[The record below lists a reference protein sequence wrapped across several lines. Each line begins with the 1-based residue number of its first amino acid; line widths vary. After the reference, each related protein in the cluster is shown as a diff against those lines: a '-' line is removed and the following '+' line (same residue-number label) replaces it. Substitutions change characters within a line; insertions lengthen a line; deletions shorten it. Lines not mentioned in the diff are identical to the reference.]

1 MKSFLQKLDFR
12 FLIAGEMIEDR
23 GEDCF
28 YSAQKENSAI
38 AAVFDGCGGL
48 GSRRYRNY
56 GEHTGAYM
64 ASRAAGGALRDW
76 YLEKY
81 QEKYQEKSREKYQ
94 EKSREK
100 YQEKDQDQPGNQ
112 GRYTEHVED
121 AADSDS
127 LETARQISTYMSA
140 ALDLVNELG
149 GQTSRIFGSM
159 VRDFPTTA
167 AAALVRNTLGG
178 TELQVFWAGDSRVYL
193 LDRSGLAQLTRDDVH
208 GKNAMSNLRSDGALT
223 NVVAADQPF
232 TLHTGKTLRF
242 EEDEPYMVLA
252 ATDGCFGYLPTP
264 MDFEDMVLS
273 CLLQARTPAGFRQ
286 KLEESISETAGDD
299 YTLAFMSFGY
309 GDFRT
314 MQDSVRERAK
324 RLRHDYMDWME
335 QDPSLQMQEHLW
347 EEYRTGYERFL

>member
-1 MKSFLQKLDFR
+1 
-12 FLIAGEMIEDR
+12 
-23 GEDCF
+23 
-28 YSAQKENSAI
+28 
-38 AAVFDGCGGL
+38 
-48 GSRRYRNY
+48 
-56 GEHTGAYM
+56 
-64 ASRAAGGALRDW
+64 
-76 YLEKY
+76 
-81 QEKYQEKSREKYQ
+81 
-94 EKSREK
+94 
-100 YQEKDQDQPGNQ
+100 
-112 GRYTEHVED
+112 
-121 AADSDS
+121 
-127 LETARQISTYMSA
+127 
-140 ALDLVNELG
+140 
-149 GQTSRIFGSM
+149 M

>member
-1 MKSFLQKLDFR
+1 MKSFTQKLDFR
-12 FLIAGEMIEDR
+12 FLIAGEMIEGR

-48 GSRRYRNY
+48 GSRRYPNY
-56 GEHTGAYM
+56 RQHTGAYM

-76 YLEKY
+76 YQEQFQQY
-81 QEKYQEKSREKYQ
+81 QV
-94 EKSREK
+94 
-100 YQEKDQDQPGNQ
+100 PGE
-112 GRYTEHVED
+112 G
-121 AADSDS
+121 AGDSDS

-140 ALDLVNELG
+140 ALDLVNGLG
-149 GQTSRIFGSM
+149 GETSRIFGTM

-167 AAALVRNTLGG
+167 AAALVRNTKEG
-178 TELQVFWAGDSRVYL
+178 TELQAFWAGDSRVYL
-193 LDRSGLAQLTRDDVH
+193 IDRGGLAQLTKDDVE

-223 NVVAADQPF
+223 NVVAADRPF

-242 EEDEPYMVLA
+242 KEDEPYMVFA
-252 ATDGCFGYLPTP
+252 ATDGCFSYLPTP
-264 MDFEDMVLS
+264 MDFEDMILS
-273 CLLQARTPAGFRQ
+273 CLLQARTPDQFRQ

-309 GDFRT
+309 GDFRS

-335 QDPSLQMQEHLW
+335 QDPSLEMQEHLW
-347 EEYRTGYERFL
+347 EEYRAGYERFL

>member
-94 EKSREK
+94 EK
-100 YQEKDQDQPGNQ
+100 DQDQPGDQ
-112 GRYTEHVED
+112 GRYTEHAED

>member
-1 MKSFLQKLDFR
+1 MKSFMQKLDFR
-12 FLIAGEMIEDR
+12 FLIAGEMIEGR

-48 GSRRYRNY
+48 GSRIYQNYR
-56 GEHTGAYM
+56 EHTGAYM

-76 YLEKY
+76 Y
-81 QEKYQEKSREKYQ
+81 QE
-94 EKSREK
+94 
-100 YQEKDQDQPGNQ
+100 Q
-112 GRYTEHVED
+112 GWNVS
-121 AADSDS
+121 DSDS
-127 LETARQISTYMSA
+127 PETAGQISVQISEHMSA
-140 ALDLVNELG
+140 SLDIVRNLA
-149 GQTSRIFGSM
+149 GQTSRISGSM

-167 AAALVRNTLGG
+167 AAALVTNTDRG

-193 LDRSGLAQLTRDDVH
+193 IDRSGLAQLTQDDVQ
-208 GKNAMSNLRSDGALT
+208 GKDAMSNLRSDGALT
-223 NVVAADQPF
+223 NVVAADRPF

-242 EEDEPYMVLA
+242 QETEPYMVFA

-264 MDFEDMVLS
+264 MDFEDMILS
-273 CLLQARTPAGFRQ
+273 CLLQARAPAQFRQ
-286 KLEESISETAGDD
+286 KLEERISETAGDD

-314 MQDSVRERAK
+314 MQDSVRDRAK

-335 QDPSLQMQEHLW
+335 QDPSLEMQERLW
-347 EEYRTGYERFL
+347 EEYRTGYERYL

>member
-94 EKSREK
+94 EK
-100 YQEKDQDQPGNQ
+100 DQDQPGDQ
-112 GRYTEHVED
+112 GQYREHAED

-167 AAALVRNTLGG
+167 AAALVTNTLGG

>member
-1 MKSFLQKLDFR
+1 MKSFMQKLDFR
-12 FLIAGEMIEDR
+12 FLIAGEMIEGR

-48 GSRRYRNY
+48 GSRRYQNY
-56 GEHTGAYM
+56 REHTGAYM

-76 YLEKY
+76 YQEQYQEQY
-81 QEKYQEKSREKYQ
+81 QEKPNQCRENQDPYQEQNRENQYQ
-94 EKSREK
+94 YRGQ
-100 YQEKDQDQPGNQ
+100 YQIQ
-112 GRYTEHVED
+112 GEE
-121 AADSDS
+121 AADSGFP
-127 LETARQISTYMSA
+127 ETADQISAYMSA
-140 ALDLVNELG
+140 SLDLVNGLAG
-149 GQTSRIFGSM
+149 KTARIFGTM

-167 AAALVRNTLGG
+167 AAALVSNTNRG

-193 LDRSGLAQLTRDDVH
+193 IDRRGLAQLTRDDVE

-264 MDFEDMVLS
+264 MDFEAMVLS

-314 MQDSVRERAK
+314 MQGSVRERAK

-335 QDPSLQMQEHLW
+335 QDPSLEMQEHLW

>member
-81 QEKYQEKSREKYQ
+81 QEKYQ

>member
-76 YLEKY
+76 Y
-81 QEKYQEKSREKYQ
+81 QEKYQEKSLGKYQ
-94 EKSREK
+94 GKF
-100 YQEKDQDQPGNQ
+100 QEKDWDEPGNQ
-112 GRYTEHVED
+112 GQYPEHGED

-167 AAALVRNTLGG
+167 AAALVRNTLEG

-193 LDRSGLAQLTRDDVH
+193 LDRGGLAQLTRDDVH

-223 NVVAADQPF
+223 NIVAADQPF

>member
-1 MKSFLQKLDFR
+1 MKSFTQKLDFR
-12 FLIAGEMIEDR
+12 FLISGEMIEGR

-48 GSRRYRNY
+48 GSRRYQNY
-56 GEHTGAYM
+56 REHTGAYM

-76 YLEKY
+76 YQEQY
-81 QEKYQEKSREKYQ
+81 QE
-94 EKSREK
+94 
-100 YQEKDQDQPGNQ
+100 Q
-112 GRYTEHVED
+112 GED
-121 AADSDS
+121 TADSN
-127 LETARQISTYMSA
+127 LPETADQTSGQISAYMSA
-140 ALDLVNELG
+140 SLGLVSGLA
-149 GQTSRIFGSM
+149 GQTSRIFGTM

-167 AAALVRNTLGG
+167 AAAFVRNTDRG

-193 LDRSGLAQLTRDDVH
+193 IDRQGLAQLTRDDVD

-242 EEDEPYMVLA
+242 EEDEPYMVFA

-264 MDFEDMVLS
+264 MDFEDMILS
-273 CLLQARTPAGFRQ
+273 CLLRARTPVQFRQ

-314 MQDSVRERAK
+314 MQESVRERAK

-335 QDPSLQMQEHLW
+335 QDPSLEMQEHLW
-347 EEYRTGYERFL
+347 EEYRTGYERYL

>member
-94 EKSREK
+94 EKSLEK

-193 LDRSGLAQLTRDDVH
+193 LDRGGLAQLTRDDVH

-335 QDPSLQMQEHLW
+335 QDPSLEMQEHLW